1 MNPRILVLTLSTF
14 AFGSTAFI
22 FAGVLETMAHDLGV
36 PTAVAGQLQTSYVL
50 VSALL
55 GPPLAWFLGK
65 ADRKHLLVAALGCGA
80 LANLACAAAPGFHS
94 LLVLR
99 TLVGLASAIAGP
111 SASVA
116 AAALVPPE
124 RRGSAVAMVMGGM
137 TMAFVIG
144 IPLGSF
150 VGAHFGWRSTFVLAS
165 ALTGIAFLG
174 VLFLMPSVRPPPPVA
189 GAPRLAL
196 APLAPLYAATFLSF
210 AANMTVNLFIAPVVR
225 VGAGVTGAGVG
236 LFQMVIGLGSIVG
249 LSLGGRAGDRGEGR
263 EWLILC
269 FLGQLTAMSLHVAAT
284 HHLTPPG
291 LPSQLLVA
299 LAIFVASTSLF
310 SLMPVLSSR
319 IIQASRGAPLAMAVN
334 GSVNAMGQALGS
346 AVGGFAL
353 ATLGVP
359 GIPMSAICIS
369 LAGLAMTA
377 LFIPRRTSPA
387 PVGPP

>member
-22 FAGVLETMAHDLGV
+22 FAGVLETMARDLGV
-36 PTAVAGQLQTSYVL
+36 ATAVAGQLQTSYVL

-55 GPPLAWFLGK
+55 GPPLAWLLGK
-65 ADRKHLLVAALGCGA
+65 ADRKVVLAAALGFGA
-80 LANLACAAAPGFHS
+80 LANLACAMAPGFQS
-94 LLVLR
+94 LLALR
-99 TLVGLASAIAGP
+99 TLVGLAAAIAGP
-111 SASVA
+111 TASVA

-150 VGAHFGWRSTFVLAS
+150 VGAHFGWRSTFVLAG
-165 ALTGIAFLG
+165 ALTAIAFAG
-174 VLFLMPSVRPPPPVA
+174 VITLMPSVRPPPPSA
-189 GAPRLAL
+189 GGRIAL
-196 APLAPLYAATFLSF
+196 APLLPLYAGGFLCF

-236 LFQMVIGLGSIVG
+236 VFPMVIGLGSIVG

-263 EWLILC
+263 EWLIIC
-269 FLGQLTAMSLHVAAT
+269 FLGQLLAMSLHVAAT
-284 HHLTPPG
+284 SHLTPPG
-291 LPSQLLVA
+291 LPSQLMVA
-299 LAIFVASTSLF
+299 MAIFIASTSLF

-319 IIQASRGAPLAMAVN
+319 IIQTSQGAPLAMAVN
-334 GSVNAMGQALGS
+334 GSVNSLGQALGS

-353 ATLGVP
+353 ATVGVP
-359 GIPMSAICIS
+359 GIPLSAIGIS
-369 LAGLAMTA
+369 VAGLVMTT
-377 LFIPRRTSPA
+377 LLIPRRTSPA
-387 PVGPP
+387 PAGPP

>member
-22 FAGVLETMAHDLGV
+22 FAGVLETMAQDLGV
-36 PTAVAGQLQTSYVL
+36 ATAVAGQLQTSYVL

-55 GPPLAWFLGK
+55 GPPLAWLLGK
-65 ADRKHLLVAALGCGA
+65 ADRKVVLAAALGFGA
-80 LANLACAAAPGFHS
+80 LANLACAMAPGFQS
-94 LLVLR
+94 LLALR
-99 TLVGLASAIAGP
+99 TLVGLAAAIAGP
-111 SASVA
+111 TASVA

-150 VGAHFGWRSTFVLAS
+150 VGAHFGWRSTFVLAG
-165 ALTGIAFLG
+165 ALTAIAFAG
-174 VLFLMPSVRPPPPVA
+174 VITLMPSVRPPPPSA
-189 GAPRLAL
+189 GGRIAL
-196 APLAPLYAATFLSF
+196 APLLPLYAGGFLCF

-236 LFQMVIGLGSIVG
+236 VFQMVIGLGSIVG

-263 EWLILC
+263 EWLITC
-269 FLGQLTAMSLHVAAT
+269 FLGQLLAMSLHVAAT
-284 HHLTPPG
+284 SHLTPPG
-291 LPSQLLVA
+291 LPSQLMVA
-299 LAIFVASTSLF
+299 VAIFIASTSLF

-319 IIQASRGAPLAMAVN
+319 IIQTSQGAPLAMAVN
-334 GSVNAMGQALGS
+334 GSVNSMGQALGS

-353 ATLGVP
+353 ATVGVP
-359 GIPMSAICIS
+359 GIPLSAIGIS
-369 LAGLAMTA
+369 VAGLVMTI
-377 LFIPRRTSPA
+377 LLIPRRTSPA
-387 PVGPP
+387 PAGLP

>member
-22 FAGVLETMAHDLGV
+22 FAGVLETMARDLGV
-36 PTAVAGQLQTSYVL
+36 ATAVAGQLQTSYVL

-55 GPPLAWFLGK
+55 GPPLAWLLGK
-65 ADRKHLLVAALGCGA
+65 ADRKVVLAAALGFGA
-80 LANLACAAAPGFHS
+80 LANLACAMAPGFQS
-94 LLVLR
+94 LLALR
-99 TLVGLASAIAGP
+99 TLVGLAAAIAGP
-111 SASVA
+111 TASVA

-150 VGAHFGWRSTFVLAS
+150 VGAHFGWRATFVLAS
-165 ALTGIAFLG
+165 ALTGVAFLG
-174 VLFLMPSVRPPPPVA
+174 ILFLMPSVRPPPPVS

-196 APLAPLYAATFLSF
+196 SPLAPLYAATFLSF

-249 LSLGGRAGDRGEGR
+249 LFLGGRAGDRGEGR
-263 EWLILC
+263 EWLIIC
-269 FLGQLTAMSLHVAAT
+269 FLGQLLAMSLHVAAT
-284 HHLTPPG
+284 SHLTPPG
-291 LPSQLLVA
+291 LPSQLMVA
-299 LAIFVASTSLF
+299 MAIFIASTSLF

-319 IIQASRGAPLAMAVN
+319 IIQTSQGAPLAMAVN
-334 GSVNAMGQALGS
+334 GSVNSLGQALGS

-353 ATLGVP
+353 ATVGVP
-359 GIPMSAICIS
+359 GIPLSAIGIS
-369 LAGLAMTA
+369 VAGLVMTT
-377 LFIPRRTSPA
+377 LLIPRRTSPA
-387 PVGPP
+387 PAGPP

>member
-22 FAGVLETMAHDLGV
+22 FAGVLETMARDLGV
-36 PTAVAGQLQTSYVL
+36 TTAVAGQLQTSYVL

-55 GPPLAWFLGK
+55 GPPLAWLLGK
-65 ADRKHLLVAALGCGA
+65 VDRRHLLITALGCGA
-80 LANLACAAAPGFHS
+80 IANLACAAAPGFHS

-99 TLVGLASAIAGP
+99 TLVGLSSAIAGP
-111 SASVA
+111 AASVA

-150 VGAHFGWRSTFVLAS
+150 VGAHFGWRATFVLAS
-165 ALTGIAFLG
+165 ALTGVAFLG
-174 VLFLMPSVRPPPPVA
+174 ILFLMPSVRPPPPVS

-196 APLAPLYAATFLSF
+196 SPLAPLYAATFLSF

-249 LSLGGRAGDRGEGR
+249 LFLGGRAGDRGEGR
-263 EWLILC
+263 EWLVLC

-319 IIQASRGAPLAMAVN
+319 IIQTSQGAPLAMAVN
-334 GSVNAMGQALGS
+334 GSVNSMGQALGS

-369 LAGLAMTA
+369 LAGLALTA

>member
-22 FAGVLETMAHDLGV
+22 FAGVLETMAGDLGV
-36 PTAVAGQLQTSYVL
+36 TTAVAGQLQTSYVL
-50 VSALL
+50 ISALL
-55 GPPLAWFLGK
+55 GPVMAWMLGR
-65 ADRKHLLVAALGCGA
+65 ADRKLLLVAALGVGA
-80 LANLACAAAPGFHS
+80 LANLACALAPNFHV

-99 TLVGLASAIAGP
+99 SVVGLAAAIAGP
-111 SASVA
+111 AASVA

-150 VGAHFGWRSTFVLAS
+150 VGAHFGWRSTFVLA
-165 ALTGIAFLG
+165 AVLTGIAFVG
-174 VLFLMPSVRPPPPVA
+174 VAALMPSVRPSPP
-189 GAPRLAL
+189 APGSRIAFS
-196 APLAPLYAATFLSF
+196 PLLPLYAATFLSF

-225 VGAGVTGAGVG
+225 VGAGVTGAEVG
-236 LFQMVIGLGSIVG
+236 LFQMVIGLGSIAG
-249 LSLGGRAGDRGEGR
+249 LYLGGRAGDRGEGK
-263 EWLILC
+263 EWLMVC
-269 FLGQLTAMSLHVAAT
+269 FLGQLVAMSLHLAAT
-284 HHLTPPG
+284 QHLTPPG

-299 LAIFVASTSLF
+299 LAILTASTSLF

-319 IIQASRGAPLAMAVN
+319 IIQTSQGAPIAMALN
-334 GSVNAMGQALGS
+334 GSVNSMGQALGS

-359 GIPMSAICIS
+359 GIPLSAIFIS
-369 LAGLAMTA
+369 VTGLALTA
-377 LFIPRRTSPA
+377 LFSPRRASPV

>member
-22 FAGVLETMAHDLGV
+22 FAGVLETMARDLGV
-36 PTAVAGQLQTSYVL
+36 ATAVAGQLQTSYVL

-55 GPPLAWFLGK
+55 GPPLAWLLGK
-65 ADRKHLLVAALGCGA
+65 ADRKVVLAAALGFGA
-80 LANLACAAAPGFHS
+80 LANLACAMAPGFQS
-94 LLVLR
+94 LLALR
-99 TLVGLASAIAGP
+99 TLVGLAAAIAGP
-111 SASVA
+111 TASVA

-150 VGAHFGWRSTFVLAS
+150 VGAHFGWRSTFVLAG
-165 ALTGIAFLG
+165 ALTAIAFAG
-174 VLFLMPSVRPPPPVA
+174 VITLMPSVRPPPPSA
-189 GAPRLAL
+189 GGRIAL
-196 APLAPLYAATFLSF
+196 APLLPLYAGGFLCF

-236 LFQMVIGLGSIVG
+236 VFQMVIGLGSIVG

-263 EWLILC
+263 EWLIIC
-269 FLGQLTAMSLHVAAT
+269 FLGQLLAMSLHVAAT
-284 HHLTPPG
+284 SHLTPPG
-291 LPSQLLVA
+291 LPSQLMVA
-299 LAIFVASTSLF
+299 MAIFIASTSLF

-319 IIQASRGAPLAMAVN
+319 IIQTSQGAPLAMAVN
-334 GSVNAMGQALGS
+334 GSVNSMGQALGS

-353 ATLGVP
+353 ATVGVP
-359 GIPMSAICIS
+359 GIPLSAIGIS
-369 LAGLAMTA
+369 VAGLVMTT
-377 LFIPRRTSPA
+377 LLIPRRTSPA
-387 PVGPP
+387 PAGPP

>member
-22 FAGVLETMAHDLGV
+22 FAGVLETMARDLGV
-36 PTAVAGQLQTSYVL
+36 TTAVAGQLQTSYVL

-55 GPPLAWFLGK
+55 GPPLAWLLGK
-65 ADRKHLLVAALGCGA
+65 VDRRHLLITALGCGA
-80 LANLACAAAPGFHS
+80 IANLACAAAPGFHS

-99 TLVGLASAIAGP
+99 TLVGLSSAIAGP
-111 SASVA
+111 AASVA

-150 VGAHFGWRSTFVLAS
+150 VGAHFGWRATFVLAS

-174 VLFLMPSVRPPPPVA
+174 ILFLMPSVRPPPPVS

-196 APLAPLYAATFLSF
+196 SPLAPLYAATFLSF

-319 IIQASRGAPLAMAVN
+319 IIQTSQGAPLAMAVN
-334 GSVNAMGQALGS
+334 GSVNSMGQALGS

-369 LAGLAMTA
+369 LAGLALTA
-377 LFIPRRTSPA
+377 LLIPRRTSPA